1 MPGWE
6 AAESL
11 YHSFDIGR
19 AHIVGINTEAI
30 EHGDGAAMLQWLDT
44 DLRAANT
51 AAARLRRPWLVV
63 HFHRPAY
70 TTGNSDARPFE
81 VFEPLMY
88 RYGVDIVFAG
98 HVHNQVDA
106 EGVVALRAPPRPAVY
121 G

>member
-81 VFEPLMY
+81 VFEPLM
-88 RYGVDIVFAG
+88 
-98 HVHNQVDA
+98 
-106 EGVVALRAPPRPAVY
+106 
-121 G
+121 